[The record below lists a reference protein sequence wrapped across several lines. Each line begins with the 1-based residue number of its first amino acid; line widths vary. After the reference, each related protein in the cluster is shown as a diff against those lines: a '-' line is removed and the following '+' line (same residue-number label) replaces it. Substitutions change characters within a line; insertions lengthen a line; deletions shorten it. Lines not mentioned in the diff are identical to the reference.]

1 MSSNSLTRASS
12 TETGTA
18 AEAGVAVPTRTP
30 ARLQF
35 TTVAAARSIVPL
47 LVVVVVLSWVT
58 GSQNPAF
65 LTSVNAQNVLAQVA
79 VLGILA
85 VGQTFLVVG
94 GQIDLSVGSL
104 VSLVGVVA
112 ARCFADGW
120 STPAVVVLA
129 LAIGAATGLVWGT
142 AVALLDVPPFILTL
156 GGLSVLG
163 SLALVLSDNTPVPV
177 RDGLSSWGFGTWGPL
192 RTPVAMLLLVVVL
205 GALLLHFTRFG
216 RTTFALGS
224 SRSTTFLAGVPVKR
238 HLVLLYVGNSTLAA
252 FAGLLMMARI
262 ASGDPRAGLGLEL
275 SVIAVVVLGGATLA
289 GGRGTVVGTFAGVL
303 VLGVVSASLTFLQVP
318 GAFQSLVSGGILV
331 LAVVATALAER
342 RAGGSGT
349 AGWAGALRRS
359 LPRLKR
365 T

>member
-1 MSSNSLTRASS
+1 MSSNSLASS
-12 TETGTA
+12 GTTSTTGAPGPA
-18 AEAGVAVPTRTP
+18 APRRRTQV
-30 ARLQF
+30 QF
-35 TTVAAARSIVPL
+35 TTVAAARSIAPL
-47 LVVVVVLSWVT
+47 LVVVVVLAWFT

-65 LTSVNAQNVLAQVA
+65 LTPVNAQNVLAQVA
-79 VLGILA
+79 VLGVLA
-85 VGQTFLVVG
+85 VGQTFLVVS

-120 STPAVVVLA
+120 SAPSVVVLS
-129 LAIGAATGLVWGT
+129 LAIGAAVGLVWGA
-142 AVALLDVPPFILTL
+142 AVAFLDVPPFILTL

-177 RDGLSSWGFGTWGPL
+177 RDGLSSWGFGTVGPV
-192 RTPVAMLLLVVVL
+192 RTPVAVLLAVAVL
-205 GALLLHFTRFG
+205 GVLLLHFTRFG

-224 SRSTTFLAGVPVKR
+224 SRSTTYLAGVPVKR
-238 HLVLLYVGNSTLAA
+238 QLLLLYTGNSTLAA

-342 RAGGSGT
+342 RSGSPAAGGF
-349 AGWAGALRRS
+349 AGALRRS
-359 LPRLKR
+359 LPRLSR
-365 T
+365 S